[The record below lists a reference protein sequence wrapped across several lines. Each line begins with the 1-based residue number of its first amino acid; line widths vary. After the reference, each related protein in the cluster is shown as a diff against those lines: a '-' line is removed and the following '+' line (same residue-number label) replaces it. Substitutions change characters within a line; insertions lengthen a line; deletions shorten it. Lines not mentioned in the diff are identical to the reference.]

1 MVTIMVPL
9 YLIILVPKKQSFLI
23 LKNDTPH
30 IKLSLSV
37 RVIYIERS
45 NEELHI
51 KIMFTKIK

>member
-1 MVTIMVPL
+1 MVTDNGLL
-9 YLIILVPKKQSFLI
+9 YLIILVPTKAKFPNT
-23 LKNDTPH
+23 KNNTFH

-51 KIMFTKIK
+51 KIMFT

>member
-1 MVTIMVPL
+1 MVPL
-9 YLIILVPKKQSFLI
+9 YLIILVPTKAKFPNI
-23 LKNDTPH
+23 KNNMPH

-51 KIMFTKIK
+51 KIMFT

>member
-1 MVTIMVPL
+1 MVTDNGPL
-9 YLIILVPKKQSFLI
+9 YLIILVPTKAKFPNT
-23 LKNDTPH
+23 KNNTPH

-51 KIMFTKIK
+51 KIMFT

>member
-1 MVTIMVPL
+1 MVPL
-9 YLIILVPKKQSFLI
+9 YLIILVPTKAKFPNIKK
-23 LKNDTPH
+23 NTPH

-51 KIMFTKIK
+51 KIMFT

>member
-1 MVTIMVPL
+1 MVTDNGPPIPF
-9 YLIILVPKKQSFLI
+9 ILVPKKQSFLI
-23 LKNDTPH
+23 LKNNTPH

-51 KIMFTKIK
+51 KIMFT

>member
-1 MVTIMVPL
+1 MVTDNGLL

-51 KIMFTKIK
+51 KIMFT